1 MAEFTRDDV
10 VEKVKNHTSL
20 EFADLRGLDLRGI
33 DFRRAN
39 LRGAEMSE
47 TRLSGST
54 LAAANLQKAKLTEAD
69 LSTVDLS
76 GADLAGAN
84 LQKAVLVGAN
94 LSHALL
100 MKATLRFAD
109 LSGATLTHAD
119 LTGANLTRAKC
130 RETDLREAVLT
141 NADLT
146 NAFFRGALLRGV
158 NLEGAVVE
166 GAVGLDPS
174 MMGISSGAF
183 KIELAPSHAPAP
195 RRPGPSALGYK
206 SSAGEAGSGD
216 AVKALPLKK
225 GRLVKSDRPSKY
237 HAELRKIPSVIFT
250 PNGWIRGIFHVPIMH
265 GFLEHLNL
273 SGEFLKV
280 TDVTLPDLKLDLKF
294 FGLRRGKAS
303 IVLPDCDPRIL
314 ALPQI
319 TADYTVHRV
328 SFLLDGGT
336 VTGSLA
342 IEEDIRL
349 SDYLTNHDHFVVL
362 KNCRFG
368 AYDTSPD
375 EENRFPFLLVNL
387 ACVIGAS
394 DEKLEDGPVNPPAPA

>member
-10 VEKVKNHTSL
+10 IEKVRNHISL

-39 LRGAEMSE
+39 LRGAELSD
-47 TRLSGST
+47 TKLSGARLSS
-54 LAAANLQKAKLTEAD
+54 ANLQKAKLTECD
-69 LSTVDLS
+69 LTTADLS
-76 GADLAGAN
+76 GADLSGAN
-84 LQKAVLVGAN
+84 LQKSIMVGCN

-109 LSGATLTHAD
+109 LSGANLMHAD
-119 LTGANLTRAKC
+119 LTGADLMRAKC
-130 RETDLREAVLT
+130 RETDLREAVLAEA
-141 NADLT
+141 NLN

-158 NLEGAVVE
+158 NLDGALLE

-174 MMGISSGAF
+174 MMTPSAGI
-183 KIELAPSHAPAP
+183 KIELAAPGP
-195 RRPGPSALGYK
+195 RRPGPADLGYG
-206 SSAGEAGSGD
+206 SSASLSPSLQKEAQAPGG
-216 AVKALPLKK
+216 LKR
-225 GRLVKSDRPSKY
+225 GRMAKSDRPSKY
-237 HAELRKIPSVIFT
+237 HSELRRIPSVIFT
-250 PNGWIRGIFHVPIMH
+250 PNGWIRGIFHVPVMH

-303 IVLPDCDPRIL
+303 IVLPDCDPKIL

-368 AYDTSPD
+368 AYDTKEEE

-394 DEKLEDGPVNPPAPA
+394 DEKLDEAAIPKEPA

>member
-10 VEKVKNHTSL
+10 IEKVRNHISL

-39 LRGAEMSE
+39 LRGAEMSD
-47 TRLSGST
+47 TRLSGARLNS
-54 LAAANLQKAKLTEAD
+54 ANLQKTKLAEAD
-69 LSTVDLS
+69 LSTVDLT
-76 GADLAGAN
+76 GADLTGAN
-84 LQKAVLVGAN
+84 LQKAILVGAN

-100 MKATLRFAD
+100 MKASLRFAD
-109 LSGATLTHAD
+109 LSGAVMMHAD
-119 LTGANLTRAKC
+119 LTGADMVRAKC
-130 RETDLREAVLT
+130 RETDLREAVLAE
-141 NADLT
+141 ADLT

-158 NLEGAVVE
+158 NLVGAIVE

-174 MMGISSGAF
+174 LMGAGGGGI
-183 KIELAPSHAPAP
+183 KIDLAP
-195 RRPGPSALGYK
+195 RRPMPADLGYG
-206 SSAGEAGSGD
+206 SSAAISPVQKD
-216 AVKALPLKK
+216 AQSPGALKR
-225 GRLVKSDRPSKY
+225 GRVMKSERPSKY
-237 HAELRKIPSVIFT
+237 HSDLRRIPSVIFT
-250 PNGWIRGIFHVPIMH
+250 PNGWIRGIFHVPVMH

-273 SGEFLKV
+273 SGEFLKI

-294 FGLRRGKAS
+294 FGLRRSKAS
-303 IVLPDCDPRIL
+303 VVLPDCDPKIL

-368 AYDTSPD
+368 AYDTSPE

-394 DEKLEDGPVNPPAPA
+394 DEKLDDAATPKAEGG

>member
-10 VEKVKNHTSL
+10 IEKVRNHISL

-39 LRGAEMSE
+39 LRGAELSD
-47 TRLSGST
+47 TKLSGSR
-54 LAAANLQKAKLTEAD
+54 LSSANLQKAKLTESD
-69 LSTVDLS
+69 LSTADLS
-76 GADLAGAN
+76 GADLSGAN
-84 LQKAVLVGAN
+84 LQKAIMVGCN

-109 LSGATLTHAD
+109 LSGANMMHAD
-119 LTGANLTRAKC
+119 LTGADLMRAKC
-130 RETDLREAVLT
+130 RETDLREAVLAEA
-141 NADLT
+141 NLSS
-146 NAFFRGALLRGV
+146 AFFRGALLRGV
-158 NLEGAVVE
+158 NLQDAVLDGAI
-166 GAVGLDPS
+166 GLDPS
-174 MMGISSGAF
+174 MMTPSAGI
-183 KIELAPSHAPAP
+183 KIELAPTP
-195 RRPGPSALGYK
+195 RRPGPADLGYG
-206 SSAGEAGSGD
+206 SSAAISPVQKEAQAPGGLKRGRM
-216 AVKALPLKK
+216 VK
-225 GRLVKSDRPSKY
+225 GDRPSKY
-237 HAELRKIPSVIFT
+237 HSELRRIPSVIFT
-250 PNGWIRGIFHVPIMH
+250 PNGWIRGIFHVPVMH

-303 IVLPDCDPRIL
+303 IVLPDCDPKIL

-368 AYDTSPD
+368 AYDTAPE

-394 DEKLEDGPVNPPAPA
+394 DEKLDEAASPKEPA

>member
-10 VEKVKNHTSL
+10 IEKVRNHISL

-39 LRGAEMSE
+39 LRGAELSD
-47 TRLSGST
+47 TRLSGARLNS
-54 LAAANLQKAKLTEAD
+54 ANLQKAKLTESD
-69 LSTVDLS
+69 LTTSDLS
-76 GADLAGAN
+76 GADLSGAN
-84 LQKAVLVGAN
+84 LQKAIMVGAN

-100 MKATLRFAD
+100 TKATLRFVD
-109 LSGATLTHAD
+109 LSGANMMHAD
-119 LTGANLTRAKC
+119 LTGADMMRAKC
-130 RETDLREAVLT
+130 RETDLREAVMTGANLSS
-141 NADLT
+141 
-146 NAFFRGALLRGV
+146 AFFRGALLRGV
-158 NLEGAVVE
+158 NLEGAVLD

-174 MMGISSGAF
+174 LMTPSTGI
-183 KIELAPSHAPAP
+183 KIEIAPPAP
-195 RRPGPSALGYK
+195 RRPGPVDLGY
-206 SSAGEAGSGD
+206 GSTMPLAPD
-216 AVKALPLKK
+216 QKAAQAPGGLKR
-225 GRLVKSDRPSKY
+225 GRMVKSERPSKY
-237 HAELRKIPSVIFT
+237 HSELRRIPSVIFT
-250 PNGWIRGIFHVPIMH
+250 PNGWIRGVFHVPVMH

-273 SGEFLKV
+273 SGEFLKI

-294 FGLRRGKAS
+294 FGLRRSKAS
-303 IVLPDCDPRIL
+303 IVLPDCDPKVL
-314 ALPQI
+314 ALPVI
-319 TADYTVHRV
+319 TGDYTVHRV

-368 AYDTSPD
+368 AYDTSPE

-394 DEKLEDGPVNPPAPA
+394 DEKLDDDAANPPA